1 MMHDYLK
8 AAWAGDVEQSQKQT
22 GIDQRESELD
32 TTSTISLLY
41 PGVLLSTK
49 KRASPG
55 WIRAEKILKNN
66 IAGTT

>member
-1 MMHDYLK
+1 MMQHYFK
-8 AAWAGDVEQSQKQT
+8 AAWTGGAEQSQKQT

-49 KRASPG
+49 KRAG
-55 WIRAEKILKNN
+55 I
-66 IAGTT
+66 T